1 MKVLGSGFRADGLSP
16 EYGTLSPEARRS
28 PQPSALKPEP
38 STLEREPSALKPSAL
53 EPAPTRGR
61 TLSPHARTLSPHAR
75 TLSLSPQAT
84 QKPSTLRP
92 CRTATYIQLP
102 VIVATA
108 SAGAAEGVG
117 VLGRRHGGVRCRSGG
132 VTSAPAYQ
140 Q

>member
-53 EPAPTRGR
+53 EPAPTRG
-61 TLSPHARTLSPHAR
+61 RTLSPHAR